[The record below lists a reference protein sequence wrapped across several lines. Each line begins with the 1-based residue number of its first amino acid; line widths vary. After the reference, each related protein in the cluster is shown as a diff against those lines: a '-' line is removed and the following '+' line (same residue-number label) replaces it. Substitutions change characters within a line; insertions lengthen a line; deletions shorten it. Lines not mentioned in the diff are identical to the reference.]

1 MASTEYFASTLGKK
15 ARMYSL
21 ITPTHNGLILTE
33 LEYSGRECWRRS
45 RS

>member
-21 ITPTHNGLILTE
+21 ITPNQHGTTSND
-33 LEYSGRECWRRS
+33 
-45 RS
+45 